1 MGPLNQRA
9 AGKAMISRVLGVL
22 KENGKVVTDE
32 LVSKLSS
39 YNVKDFV
46 IKSEL
51 LRLEKLGLIQREVL
65 DENDPLNCSSWSLTH
80 KGRNELRSGRLE
92 SQFPEKTE
100 PRRTEA
106 RVESLKE
113 VRIVTT
119 CPRELR
125 KQFERLEVQDSV
137 ETLKQLLLQADREIK
152 IVTPYLD
159 NVIIDR
165 FEGELERIGK
175 KGVKIRLIFRD
186 YNLQTQNAIDA
197 LKEIFEN
204 NFSWRRI
211 STPVAQG
218 VRGQSAR
225 GIHAKFIVIDRKI
238 ALITSMNLTV
248 NSMNYNMEIG
258 AMIANPGIVRQID
271 EIFEVLW
278 EASNSRTHL

>member
-1 MGPLNQRA
+1 MGPLNQRT
-9 AGKAMISRVLGVL
+9 AGKAMISRVLEVL
-22 KENGKVVTDE
+22 KENGKVATEE

-39 YNVKDFV
+39 NSVKDFV

-65 DENDPLNCSSWSLTH
+65 DENDPLNYSLWSLTH
-80 KGRNELRSGRLE
+80 KGRNELRSARLE
-92 SQFPEKTE
+92 SHFPEKTGAK
-100 PRRTEA
+100 RTEA
-106 RVESLKE
+106 RVENLRE
-113 VRIVTT
+113 IQIVTT

-125 KQFERLEVQDSV
+125 KQFERLEAQDSV

-175 KGVKIRLIFRD
+175 KGVKIKLIFRD
-186 YNLQTQNAIDA
+186 YSLQTQNAIDA

-225 GIHAKFIVIDRKI
+225 GIHAKFVVIDRKLV
-238 ALITSMNLTV
+238 LITSMNLTV
-248 NSMNYNMEIG
+248 NSINYNMEIG
-258 AMIANPGIVRQID
+258 AMIAIPDVVRQID

-278 EASNSRTHL
+278 GASGSKTQL